1 MNTKKTLDDKEKK
14 YAILRLE
21 NQLCFSLYVCS
32 KEIIRKYKHL
42 LTPYGLTYTG
52 YIIMMAL
59 WEEDDIT
66 VKNLGNR
73 LFLDSGT
80 LTPLLKKLETQG
92 YITRNRSEKDE
103 RNVYIGLTDK
113 GKDFQD
119 EALLIP
125 EELVCSLGLDM
136 KDGLRLLDELHGMMK
151 IFVKTEDY
159 D

>member
-1 MNTKKTLDDKEKK
+1 M
-14 YAILRLE
+14 LRLE

-32 KEIIRKYKHL
+32 KEIIRKYKPL
-42 LTPYGLTYTG
+42 LDPYGLTYTG

-151 IFVKTEDY
+151 IFVKTEDNE
-159 D
+159 

>member
-1 MNTKKTLDDKEKK
+1 VNTKKTLDDKEKK

-32 KEIIRKYKHL
+32 KEIIRKYKPL
-42 LTPYGLTYTG
+42 LDPYGLTYTG

-151 IFVKTEDY
+151 IFVKTEDNE
-159 D
+159 